1 MFWIIVYLRFRTD
14 GIFLWK
20 VVSYQLRETVHD
32 GVGGYYDYNVFLDH
46 HGK

>member
-1 MFWIIVYLRFRTD
+1 MFWIIVYLKFPTD
-14 GIFLWK
+14 ENFLWK

-32 GVGGYYDYNVFLDH
+32 EVGGYYCNVFLDH